1 MKINI
6 YQIDSERDGKRL
18 KFFPLSS
25 VERLCGTHEVDSSL
39 YNKVY
44 SADVSCNNLEDVFKM
59 FNTDHP
65 IDYFAHSLSVSDVVE
80 IVEGGSLKKGFY
92 YCDDI
97 GFVKISFDADKA
109 VDNTNKNRITV
120 LYIEPKHPPKKL
132 SIPNELKAMQK
143 LVDGYIEEYYPF
155 DDNAVLVCNEE
166 GKMKGLPLNRA
177 IYTTPDDK
185 GEKKTKEIIAGSF
198 FICCAPV
205 DSENYQS
212 LSDEQIKKYSEMF
225 KKPERFYNKG
235 DDIKVY
241 PIEPKHK
248 DYER

>member
-25 VERLCGTHEVDSSL
+25 VERLCGTREVDSSL

-44 SADVSCNNLEDVFKM
+44 SADVSCNNLEDVFKK

-65 IDYFAHSLSVSDVVE
+65 IDYFAYSLSVSDVVE

-97 GFVKISFDADKA
+97 GFIKIDFDTDKA

-120 LYIEPKHPPKKL
+120 LYIEPKHPPKTL

-177 IYTTPDDK
+177 IYTPPDDN
-185 GEKKTKEIIAGSF
+185 GEKQIKEIIAGSF
-198 FICCAPV
+198 FICAAPV

-212 LSDEQIKKYSEMF
+212 LSEEQLEKYGEMF
-225 KKPERFYNKG
+225 MNPERFYRQGN
-235 DDIKVY
+235 DIKVY
-241 PIEPKHK
+241 PIELKPKEI
-248 DYER
+248 ER